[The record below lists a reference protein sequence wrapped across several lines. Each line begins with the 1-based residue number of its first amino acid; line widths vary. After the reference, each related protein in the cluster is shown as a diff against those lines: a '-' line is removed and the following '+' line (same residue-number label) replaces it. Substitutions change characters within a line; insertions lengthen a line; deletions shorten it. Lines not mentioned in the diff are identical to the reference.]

1 MLEVRDITFRWQ
13 NNGAGVLNGASF
25 NLAEGETVGIMGPS
39 GCGKSTLA
47 RILTGHFPLQNGS
60 ILLDGKPLPTQGVHP
75 LQLVMQH
82 AELALNPRWRVGQSL
97 REGWQPDDETIA
109 RFGIRPEWLERYPHE
124 LSGGENQRIAIVRAL
139 IPGIRG
145 LVADE
150 LTTMHDPITQVQIWR
165 NLQATLRER
174 KVAMIAISHDEALLK
189 ALNARVLRLHAG
201 KFAAGAGAGAG
212 AADCAATASC
222 CPSSADKHPH
232 QATGGSAH

>member
-82 AELALNPRWRVGQSL
+82 CA
-97 REGWQPDDETIA
+97 
-109 RFGIRPEWLERYPHE
+109 
-124 LSGGENQRIAIVRAL
+124 
-139 IPGIRG
+139 
-145 LVADE
+145 
-150 LTTMHDPITQVQIWR
+150 
-165 NLQATLRER
+165 
-174 KVAMIAISHDEALLK
+174 K
-189 ALNARVLRLHAG
+189 A
-201 KFAAGAGAGAG
+201 
-212 AADCAATASC
+212 
-222 CPSSADKHPH
+222 
-232 QATGGSAH
+232 GSPMTKQ

>member
-139 IPGIRG
+139 IPGIRV

-201 KFAAGAGAGAG
+201 KFAAGA
-212 AADCAATASC
+212 ADCTTTASC

>member
-47 RILTGHFPLQNGS
+47 RFLSGHFPLQNGS

-97 REGWQPDDETIA
+97 REGWQPDEETIA
-109 RFGIRPEWLERYPHE
+109 RFGIRPECLERYPHE

-139 IPGIRG
+139 IPGIRV

-201 KFAAGAGAGAG
+201 KFAAGA
-212 AADCAATASC
+212 ADCTATASC

>member
-109 RFGIRPEWLERYPHE
+109 RFGIRPEWLERYPH
-124 LSGGENQRIAIVRAL
+124 
-139 IPGIRG
+139 
-145 LVADE
+145 
-150 LTTMHDPITQVQIWR
+150 
-165 NLQATLRER
+165 
-174 KVAMIAISHDEALLK
+174 
-189 ALNARVLRLHAG
+189 
-201 KFAAGAGAGAG
+201 
-212 AADCAATASC
+212 
-222 CPSSADKHPH
+222 
-232 QATGGSAH
+232 